1 MILNRELGKS
11 CNQKDFVVIE
21 LGKSLIWV
29 LGFLYIYIY
38 VCMYKRIKKKIFYLL
53 FFNLSSLLQVLI

>member
-38 VCMYKRIKKKIFYLL
+38 VYVQK
-53 FFNLSSLLQVLI
+53 N